1 MGEAVSVPTRTG
13 PAASYDV
20 AVYGAVPC
28 GIAAAV
34 AAAREGARVLLIE
47 PTQHVGGLSTSGLNT
62 AETEHM
68 LTWTFGGI
76 ALEFYTRMG
85 RYYGLDSPAYYFES
99 HVAERVFHE
108 MLAESNVDIRYG
120 CRVEHVAK
128 SAARLDSVKLT
139 DGTSVAARVFVDAGY
154 EGDLMAR
161 AGVDYTYGR
170 EGREEFNEDLA
181 GVRLDRQVR
190 RAVTVA
196 DGELLAGISGWADEV
211 VEGAPDRGVMNYNWR
226 LCFTN
231 APDRRAPIPEP
242 DRYDRDRYRLL
253 EHWLREET
261 RAGRTVRLTD
271 ILDLYQHAP
280 GRPDKWEV
288 NNKQSAVISLGHF
301 GGQFDYPDA
310 DYATRDRIVA
320 DHREYTLGLLYF
332 LATDDAVPERLRDE
346 MRQWGLANDEF
357 TDNDHWPYQLYVREA
372 RRMRGVYVM
381 TQHDVQTDRRKPDA
395 IALGS
400 HFIDS
405 HHVQRLAVSAQAFV
419 NEGRIWR
426 AGWAYQIPY
435 RSLTP
440 SARQCENLLVPGAAS
455 FTHVAFSTYRLEST
469 WMMCGHAAGVAAAL
483 AARSGGKVQDV
494 DPNGLRR
501 RLVSQGQVVDF
512 LPGQPE
518 RFTGD
523 TGWPEF

>member
-1 MGEAVSVPTRTG
+1 
-13 PAASYDV
+13 
-20 AVYGAVPC
+20 
-28 GIAAAV
+28 
-34 AAAREGARVLLIE
+34 
-47 PTQHVGGLSTSGLNT
+47 
-62 AETEHM
+62 
-68 LTWTFGGI
+68 
-76 ALEFYTRMG
+76 
-85 RYYGLDSPAYYFES
+85 
-99 HVAERVFHE
+99 VFHE

-196 DGELLAGISGWADEV
+196 DGELLAGISGWADGV

-419 NEGRIWR
+419 
-426 AGWAYQIPY
+426 
-435 RSLTP
+435 
-440 SARQCENLLVPGAAS
+440 
-455 FTHVAFSTYRLEST
+455 
-469 WMMCGHAAGVAAAL
+469 
-483 AARSGGKVQDV
+483 
-494 DPNGLRR
+494 
-501 RLVSQGQVVDF
+501 
-512 LPGQPE
+512 
-518 RFTGD
+518 
-523 TGWPEF
+523 